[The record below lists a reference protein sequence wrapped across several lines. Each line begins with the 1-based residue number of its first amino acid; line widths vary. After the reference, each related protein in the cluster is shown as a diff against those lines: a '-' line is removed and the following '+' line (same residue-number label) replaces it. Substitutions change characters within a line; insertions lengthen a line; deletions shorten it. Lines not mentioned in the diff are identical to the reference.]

1 MKILIVENEFY
12 LAQSISAKLNNFGY
26 ECEIIPLIDDALQ
39 SHGADIIL
47 LSLSGTNQNI
57 YPFIEKFKN
66 SIIILMIPY
75 INDETV
81 EKPLK
86 AGAKDY
92 IIKPF
97 MIDELIRKIEHYNV
111 FSQLYNEVKFY
122 KDYFTQSLINPSC
135 TFNGKIVFP
144 LIIKSPSQKLIDMHV
159 SSYAIQKK
167 LPINFISLYDNPNIK
182 EIPYGIKKNQLAY
195 IIGFETL
202 KKEEKSALIK
212 SLKNTPVF
220 LSCLGGEISEFS
232 NVYEIGLKELSVEL
246 QNDILNINEYIRTMI
261 LKYEDK
267 YPDTELSKR
276 LGLSRKSLWEK
287 RKKFGITKKK

>member
-26 ECEIIPLIDDALQ
+26 ECEIIPLIEDAIK
-39 SHGADIIL
+39 SNGADIIL
-47 LSLSGTNQNI
+47 LSLSSADRDI
-57 YPFIEKFKN
+57 YPFIQKFKK

-81 EKPLK
+81 EKPLS
-86 AGAKDY
+86 AGVTDY

-97 MIDELIRKIEHYNV
+97 IIDELVRKIEHYNT
-111 FSQLYNEVKFY
+111 FRELQDEIKFY
-122 KDYFTQSLINPSC
+122 RDYFARSLINSSNV
-135 TFNGKIVFP
+135 FESKITFP
-144 LIIKSPSQKLIDMHV
+144 LIVKSPSQKHIDMHIL
-159 SSYAIQKK
+159 SYAIQRK
-167 LPINFISLYDNPNIK
+167 LTINFISLYNNANIK
-182 EIPYGIKKNQLAY
+182 EIPYSTKKGNVTY

-202 KKEEKSALIK
+202 KKDEKMELLK
-212 SLKNTPVF
+212 SLKNTNTF
-220 LSCLGGEISEFS
+220 LSCLSGEASEFP
-232 NVYEIGLKELSVEL
+232 NVYEIGPKELSVEL
-246 QNDILNINEYIRTMI
+246 QNDILSVNEYIRTII

-287 RKKFGITKKK
+287 RKKFGIVKKK